1 MSNLFFV
8 DGNIGAGKSTFLDFV
23 EEHGQGI
30 IGPSPK
36 VIVIKEPVDLWSM
49 PLIGDESILALYY
62 QDKEKYAF
70 MFQANVIM
78 TRIFQILKIVQ
89 ENPDAL
95 IIAERSPRSGDI
107 FARQLLAEG
116 FLKEEEYK
124 LHLQWILMSEEL
136 LKPQGLI
143 YIKVSP
149 AKCMERIKMR
159 ARPCEE
165 GIDESFLEEL
175 HELHE
180 GYVTSSLGEVIV
192 IDGEPDGGVMS
203 QVEFLFLSGL
213 SRRILQK
220 IQ

>member
-1 MSNLFFV
+1 
-8 DGNIGAGKSTFLDFV
+8 
-23 EEHGQGI
+23 
-30 IGPSPK
+30 
-36 VIVIKEPVDLWSM
+36 
-49 PLIGDESILALYY
+49 
-62 QDKEKYAF
+62 
-70 MFQANVIM
+70 
-78 TRIFQILKIVQ
+78 
-89 ENPDAL
+89 
-95 IIAERSPRSGDI
+95 
-107 FARQLLAEG
+107 
-116 FLKEEEYK
+116 
-124 LHLQWILMSEEL
+124 MSEEL